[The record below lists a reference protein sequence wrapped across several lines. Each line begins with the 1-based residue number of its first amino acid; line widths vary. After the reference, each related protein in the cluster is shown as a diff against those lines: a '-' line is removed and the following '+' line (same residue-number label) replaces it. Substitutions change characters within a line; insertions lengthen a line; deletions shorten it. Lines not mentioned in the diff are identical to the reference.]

1 MTASVGG
8 LRAGTWMP
16 SIPSTA
22 CFCAGVGW
30 VLWVPAAGAVRSLL
44 RVSFC
49 PGSGAERE
57 KGESFVAAGAVD
69 AMEAVAEARG
79 EAKGES
85 DTEAEAEA
93 EAEAEKEA
101 VQLLPSSSKRGMA
114 SVMPYF
120 SYSWVNIHSQLPSYA
135 WRIFGIDA
143 IFSGLRS

>member
-22 CFCAGVGW
+22 CCCADVGW
-30 VLWVPAAGAVRSLL
+30 VPAGVVRSLL
-44 RVSFC
+44 RVSFW

-57 KGESFVAAGAVD
+57 NGESFVAAGAVD
-69 AMEAVAEARG
+69 AAEAVAEAKG

-93 EAEAEKEA
+93 EAEAEKETEREA

-135 WRIFGIDA
+135 WRICGIEA